1 MFAESFEQRTENP
14 RVGKS
19 VIAPVNMH
27 PEGSD
32 LIEAFF
38 MAEGFVWKGLFLS
51 DMLILVMCKKQ
62 LRTLRNCQLYACVC
76 CEDFYFGIEKVIF
89 RAFTTSDLIAHILNK
104 TVLTVPNSVR
114 SGQVEIGCQYFSMN
128 SKSYANL

>member
-14 RVGKS
+14 RVGNS

-51 DMLILVMCKKQ
+51 DMLILVMCKKR
-62 LRTLRNCQLYACVC
+62 LRTLRNGQLYVVEC
-76 CEDFYFGIEKVIF
+76 CKYYLF
-89 RAFTTSDLIAHILNK
+89 RYPEGHF
-104 TVLTVPNSVR
+104 
-114 SGQVEIGCQYFSMN
+114 
-128 SKSYANL
+128 